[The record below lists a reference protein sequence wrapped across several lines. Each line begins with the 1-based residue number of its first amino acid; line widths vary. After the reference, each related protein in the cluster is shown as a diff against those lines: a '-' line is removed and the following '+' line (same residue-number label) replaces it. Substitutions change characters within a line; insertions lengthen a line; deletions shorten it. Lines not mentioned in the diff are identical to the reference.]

1 MPYQVCEK
9 CGRIYKIEEGDSPD
23 TAKKCECGA
32 SLNYV
37 QNFDMHVMDDFDPFD
52 EFITCPNCGKKNTKV
67 SEQCESCG
75 NPLNDTKVTE
85 KSKLQQERKINL
97 QLIIVCIIIFLIVI
111 IIGIILRANPIY
123 K

>member
-9 CGRIYKIEEGDSPD
+9 CGRIYKLKEGESP
-23 TAKKCECGA
+23 AKKCECGE

-52 EFITCPNCGKKNTKV
+52 EFITCPDCGKENPKTLDN
-67 SEQCESCG
+67 CESCG
-75 NPLNDTKVTE
+75 KPLNKTNFTE
-85 KSKLQQERKINL
+85 KSKLQQERKINF

-111 IIGIILRANPIY
+111 IIGILLRSNPIY